1 MTRTRHLNCSF
12 LVEETTFK
20 NEKEQK
26 KMEFLKEILGEELY
40 AKVAEK
46 VNAFNGDEAN
56 KDKQIKIANLGNGDY
71 IGKGK
76 YDALQAL
83 LDGKTNE
90 LTTANN
96 LIADLKKSTKNDE
109 ELQGKITTYEGKVE
123 QLQQELEQTKLD
135 NAVQIALLEAKA
147 TDVDYMTFKLKE
159 KGEIKLDENGKI
171 KGWEETLKGLKTQFP
186 NQFEGSSQK
195 KIEEH
200 KLDNSQDNN
209 GGMTKAE
216 FLKKPYG
223 ERAQFANEN
232 PEAFE
237 ALMKE

>member
-1 MTRTRHLNCSF
+1 
-12 LVEETTFK
+12 
-20 NEKEQK
+20 
-26 KMEFLKEILGEELY
+26 MEFLKQILGEELY

-46 VNAFNGDEAN
+46 VNAFNGDEVN
-56 KDKQIKIANLGNGDY
+56 KDKQIKIANIGGGDY
-71 IGKGK
+71 VGKGK

-96 LIADLKKSTKNDE
+96 LIEDLKKSNKGNED
-109 ELQGKITTYEGKVE
+109 LQTKITTYEGQVE
-123 QLQQELEQTKLD
+123 KLQQELEQTKLD
-135 NAVQIALLEAKA
+135 NAIQIALLEAKV

-159 KGEIKLDENGKI
+159 KGEVKLDENGKI
-171 KGWEETLKGLKTQFP
+171 KGWEETLKGLQTQFP
-186 NQFEGSSQK
+186 NQFESSSQK

-200 KLDNSQDNN
+200 KLDNPQDND

-223 ERAQFANEN
+223 ERVQFAQEN

-237 ALMKE
+237 TLMKE

>member
-1 MTRTRHLNCSF
+1 M
-12 LVEETTFK
+12 
-20 NEKEQK
+20 
-26 KMEFLKEILGEELY
+26 
-40 AKVAEK
+40 
-46 VNAFNGDEAN
+46 NAFNGNEAN
-56 KDKQIKIANLGNGDY
+56 KDKQIKIANLGTGEY

-90 LTTANN
+90 LETANN
-96 LIADLKKSTKNDE
+96 LIADLKKSNKNDG
-109 ELQGKITTYEGKVE
+109 ELQTKITTYEGQVQE
-123 QLQQELEQTKLD
+123 LQTQLEQTKLD
-135 NAVQIALLEAKA
+135 NAIQIALLEAKV

-159 KGEIKLDENGKI
+159 KGEVKLDENGKI
-171 KGWEETLKGLKTQFP
+171 KGWEETLKSLQTQFP
-186 NQFEGSSQK
+186 NQFESSSTK

-200 KLDNSQDNN
+200 KLDNPQENN

-223 ERAQFANEN
+223 ERAKFAQDN

-237 ALMKE
+237 ALMNE